1 MYIFIYIV
9 YTHPYAVD
17 SVGFLGP
24 RKRSSNR
31 DAERRI
37 KKMWLTE
44 KTENRV
50 NFNNTTPNNKSMCIL
65 CRCVYNLHKVVM
77 LFWMDDALL
86 PSVVLHFFTFFI
98 LFFSLLVFLM
108 WKQRQT
114 AEMHPLAAK
123 IYTNSR
129 HTHKYA
135 HWRMHTSTMYGQE
148 ERRTITLIIDVSKL
162 NCALSSFKRH

>member
-9 YTHPYAVD
+9 YTHPCAVD
-17 SVGFLGP
+17 SVGILGP

-98 LFFSLLVFLM
+98 LFFFSFGFFNV
-108 WKQRQT
+108 KTTTDCRN
-114 AEMHPLAAK
+114 ASIGRK
-123 IYTNSR
+123 NIYEQPTYTQIR
-129 HTHKYA
+129 ALKDA
-135 HWRMHTSTMYGQE
+135 HIDDVRT
-148 ERRTITLIIDVSKL
+148 RRTANHYAYNRCVKVKLCTIIV
-162 NCALSSFKRH
+162 